1 MLVYVVRKAS
11 GPLVLVPGAIEKICS
26 PLVTKAFG
34 LVPMVSVP
42 VPAGVIMNV
51 PLTDVPSERNGA
63 VSVTNV
69 SS

>member
-1 MLVYVVRKAS
+1 MYVARNAS
-11 GPLVLVPGAIEKICS
+11 ALELVPGAIEKICS